1 MKKNE
6 IKAIIEKA
14 INEGR
19 YNVLPNTEKKYLAS
33 EIINGGEGYDEELT
47 EIVDAAYK
55 AKYPEAAAFYEDDES
70 FPYYA
75 IARILRNDIE
85 GGKISVI
92 VSAGESN
99 GEDEYNLEEFAKA
112 FGE

>member
-1 MKKNE
+1 MTKKE

-19 YNVLPNTEKKYLAS
+19 YNVLPNTEEKYLAP
-33 EIINGGEGYDEELT
+33 EIINGEGYDEELT

-85 GGKISVI
+85 SGKISVI

-99 GEDEYNLEEFAKA
+99 GEDEYNLAEFAEA